1 MKNKD
6 SIVKELIYEVSPISM
21 LNYSKEDLENVLA
34 VYTQFL
40 KLIDVKY
47 KILIRNVK
55 FDKNEYI
62 DKHFKNDIASSEL
75 YKNYV
80 DSIKLKIDKEDIYTV
95 KIYICFICKD
105 FQEKIIE
112 DGLNKLNSIGINVT
126 KLAKEEVRDLLYK
139 TINKL

>member
-1 MKNKD
+1 
-6 SIVKELIYEVSPISM
+6 M
-21 LNYSKEDLENVLA
+21 LNYSKDDLENVLE

-62 DKHFKNDIASSEL
+62 NKHFNNDVANNEL
-75 YKNYV
+75 YKNYI
-80 DSIKLKIDKEDIYTV
+80 DSIKLKIDKEEIYTV
-95 KIYICFICKD
+95 KIYLCFICKD

-112 DGLNKLNSIGINVT
+112 DGLNKLRSTNINVV
-126 KLAKEEVRDLLYK
+126 KLTKEEVIDLLYK